1 MDYQGKVVAITGGA
15 RGIGLAMAQAFHAK
29 GAKVALAD
37 LDGAE
42 EAAKAFG
49 GIGMKVDVTK
59 EAEIGAFL
67 DKAEAE
73 LGPIA
78 VYVSNAGI
86 LRSDEPSWDAAGA
99 DDKAGTTVSRS
110 M

>member
-49 GIGMKVDVTK
+49 GIGMKPSSTRPKLSWVR
-59 EAEIGAFL
+59 
-67 DKAEAE
+67 
-73 LGPIA
+73 
-78 VYVSNAGI
+78 
-86 LRSDEPSWDAAGA
+86 LRSTSRMPASCVRTSRAGMPPVPTTRP
-99 DDKAGTTVSRS
+99 GTTVSRS